1 MPRVLYVLRP
11 CLFAVCVVLVPQ
23 AVEGADATEGEM
35 YNLAN
40 LYGAGYRVLGFSHF
54 GDGVAGGSLHGYE
67 KNGLTEFAKALIM
80 RAEHIGMVID
90 LAHASDKMLYEALA
104 IMKKPFFYSHTGAYG
119 VHKNSRTLPDRD
131 LRKIALK
138 GGVIGVGF
146 FESATG
152 GRDIQA
158 IVDTIK
164 YIRDKAGI
172 DHVAIGSGWDG
183 RNSMPAGLDAAGMW
197 RITDA
202 LMKDGSFSDEDI
214 EKIMEG
220 NALRVLFKAMRPK
233 LKPGDV
239 NPDMYKLY
247 RVPKGV
253 SVPGLAASESIE
265 VDDFTLD
272 VKTLPSFFTVSDDA
286 DESEPESVG
295 EIDEGSTDDMHEEHP
310 ELR

>member
-1 MPRVLYVLRP
+1 MH
-11 CLFAVCVVLVPQ
+11 
-23 AVEGADATEGEM
+23 
-35 YNLAN
+35 NLAN
-40 LYGAGYRVLGFSHF
+40 LYGAGYRVLGLSHF
-54 GDGVAGGSLHGYE
+54 GDGVAGGSLHGNE
-67 KNGLTEFAKALIM
+67 KKGLTPFAEALIM

-90 LAHASDKMLYEALA
+90 LAHASDKMLYEALK

-119 VHKNSRTLPDRD
+119 VHKNHRTLPDRD

-138 GGVIGVGF
+138 GGVIGVAF

-152 GRDIQA
+152 GRGIQA

-197 RITDA
+197 RVTDA
-202 LMKDGSFSDEDI
+202 LMKDGSFSDQDI

-220 NALRVLFKAMRPK
+220 NALRVLFAAMRPK

-253 SVPGLAASESIE
+253 KLPEIEASETIE
-265 VDDFTLD
+265 VNDFNID
-272 VKTLPSFFTVSDDA
+272 VKSLPAFFTVDDDI
-286 DESEPESVG
+286 DESEEDSVK
-295 EIDEGSTDDMHEEHP
+295 EIDEGSLDP
-310 ELR
+310 SELR

>member
-1 MPRVLYVLRP
+1 MYAVLFHLSLP
-11 CLFAVCVVLVPQ
+11 LSLFRQ

-40 LYGAGYRVLGFSHF
+40 LYGAGYRVLGLSHF
-54 GDGVAGGSLHGYE
+54 ADGVAGGSLHGYE
-67 KNGLTEFAKALIM
+67 KLGLTDFSKALIE

-90 LAHASDKMLYEALA
+90 LAHASDKMLYEALT

-152 GRDIQA
+152 GRGIDAIIQ
-158 IVDTIK
+158 TIK

-183 RNSMPAGLDAAGMW
+183 RNSVPVGLDAAGMW

-202 LMKDGSFSDEDI
+202 LMKDGSFSKEDI

-220 NALRVLFKAMRPK
+220 NALRVLFKAMRPR

-253 SVPGLAASESIE
+253 SLPGIDAGDTVE
-265 VDDFTLD
+265 VNDFTVD
-272 VKTLPSFFTVSDDA
+272 VRTLPPMFTVSDDIDD
-286 DESEPESVG
+286 DEQESPG
-295 EIDEGSTDDMHEEHP
+295 EIDEGSTGDDMYEEHP
-310 ELR
+310 DPELR